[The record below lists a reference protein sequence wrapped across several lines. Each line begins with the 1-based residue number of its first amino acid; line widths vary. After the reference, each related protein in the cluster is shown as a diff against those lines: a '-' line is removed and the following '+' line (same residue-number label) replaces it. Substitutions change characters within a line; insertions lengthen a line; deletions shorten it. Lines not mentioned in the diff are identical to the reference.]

1 MHVDFLRDKFLS
13 RFGNIKAS
21 KEELDRMFRQFLWEE
36 EEMAR
41 MQFIMEAEKNAKS
54 SAATVPSG
62 DGAIQ
67 PEPTPPTPTYDLTLV
82 VDVEADGE
90 TFYLQ
95 IGSSDV
101 FDVTFSWGDGAEET
115 YPDNNGLNT
124 FSHLYDTSGN
134 YEVRVIFSDPSVIT
148 QILANQND

>member
-41 MQFIMEAEKNAKS
+41 MQFIMEAEKNAKN

-67 PEPTPPTPTYDLTLV
+67 PNSTPTYDLTLLIT
-82 VDVEADGE
+82 VESPGE

-95 IGSSDV
+95 IGSSSA
-101 FDVTFSWGDGAEET
+101 FDATFSWGDGVEET

-124 FSHLYDTSGN
+124 FSHLYDTDGN